1 MRVIWSDPALDDLA
15 RIRDYIGNENPA
27 AASRVAIQLV
37 AAADSLEHL
46 PERGRPGLEPGTR
59 ELVSL
64 WPYIMVY
71 QIDPEIVHILSIRH
85 GARLR

>member
-1 MRVIWSDPALDDLA
+1 MRVIWSDLALNDLA
-15 RIRDYIGNENPA
+15 HIRNYIGDENPA
-27 AASRVAIQLV
+27 AASRIAIQLI
-37 AAADSLEHL
+37 ATADSLEHL
-46 PERGRPGLEPGTR
+46 PERARPGLEPGTR

-71 QIDPEIVHILSIRH
+71 QIDRSVVHILSIRH